1 MSCDWTNSA
10 DLPQF
15 TFNQYHRHLLSHNR
29 RLRIFAHAHVIPWNL
44 SYQLWNPYA
53 CLSRLPHSRISIVNN
68 VCSQFFLKFIYTL
81 WKERRNSS
89 HKWYKMNW
97 VSSERTTCFFQ
108 WVRGVKIKK
117 YIIEIHLGRFCMVMF
132 TCARINVRT
141 RKKASLFY
149 LIKCTICPKASSSSS
164 SLIMIILDSLIE
176 IVFIAR
182 TLSYSSAQNFSLY
195 ARLLIMRRFFL
206 LAHKGIRVKSEWRL
220 CKKKILL
227 GWRTSW
233 EKFFKRPV
241 NRKINH
247 RISRLSLSLE

>member
-1 MSCDWTNSA
+1 MFAANFSLN
-10 DLPQF
+10 LF
-15 TFNQYHRHLLSHNR
+15 TRYGR
-29 RLRIFAHAHVIPWNL
+29 REEIPPINDIRWIEF
-44 SYQLWNPYA
+44 P
-53 CLSRLPHSRISIVNN
+53 R
-68 VCSQFFLKFIYTL
+68 
-81 WKERRNSS
+81 
-89 HKWYKMNW
+89 
-97 VSSERTTCFFQ
+97 SEQTCFFE

-117 YIIEIHLGRFCMVMF
+117 YIIEIHLGHFCMVMF

-247 RISRLSLSLE
+247 RISRLSLSHSNKKQREIENKKNHILCQATCKSSCSGIINSERDNNNL

>member
-1 MSCDWTNSA
+1 
-10 DLPQF
+10 
-15 TFNQYHRHLLSHNR
+15 
-29 RLRIFAHAHVIPWNL
+29 
-44 SYQLWNPYA
+44 
-53 CLSRLPHSRISIVNN
+53 
-68 VCSQFFLKFIYTL
+68 
-81 WKERRNSS
+81 
-89 HKWYKMNW
+89 
-97 VSSERTTCFFQ
+97 
-108 WVRGVKIKK
+108 
-117 YIIEIHLGRFCMVMF
+117 MF
-132 TCARINVRT
+132 VHE
-141 RKKASLFY
+141 KKASLFY

-247 RISRLSLSLE
+247 RISRLSLSLTRIKSNAKLKTKKITFCVRQHAKVVAAG